1 MAQSES
7 QILPS
12 AAAPSDSTRPRVR
25 RKFYVGMSV
34 LMLLLIIVG
43 FWPSYYGPLLRG
55 AAQAPWILHL
65 HGAIYIGWMLLLVVQ
80 TVLASRGRIRQ
91 HRALGSV
98 GIAWGSVVFGLGL
111 IVSFAA
117 PVMTFNAGTRT
128 LDEAAGFLLIPLG
141 DMVLFGGLFFPAV
154 AYRSKPEL
162 HKRLMI
168 LATIAI
174 AFAAIFRM
182 QAIGVPIQ
190 AGLVLWF
197 ALPLMAMFYDWRSQ
211 GRVHPVYWIGL
222 AAMVVV
228 ILRLP
233 FSETETWL
241 RIARPIIEALT

>member
-1 MAQSES
+1 MAGSES
-7 QILPS
+7 NVVMS
-12 AAAPSDSTRPRVR
+12 EAAPAVSARPRLR
-25 RKFYVGMSV
+25 RRFYIGMSV
-34 LMLLLIIVG
+34 LMLLMIIVG

-65 HGAIYIGWMLLLVVQ
+65 HGVVYIGWMLLLVLQ
-80 TVLASRGRIRQ
+80 TGLAASGRIRQ
-91 HRALGSV
+91 HRALGNV
-98 GIAWGSVVFGLGL
+98 GIAWGTAVFFLGI

-128 LDEAAGFLLIPLG
+128 LDEAAGFMLIPLG
-141 DMVLFGGLFFPAV
+141 DMVLFGGLFFSAI
-154 AYRSKPEL
+154 AYRSQPEL

-182 QAIGVPIQ
+182 QAIGVPMQVGVI
-190 AGLVLWF
+190 LWF
-197 ALPLMAMFYDWRSQ
+197 ALPVLGIVYDLRSR
-211 GRVHPVYWIGL
+211 GSVHPVYWIGL
-222 AAMVVV
+222 AAMIVV

-241 RIARPIIEALT
+241 RVARPIIEALT